1 MNDQAD
7 VEAILEKFR
16 DWLEDARAL
25 ADGPEGIEPRLDSEP
40 GPPPRE
46 FGIIDL
52 VEEFTALRH
61 ELKLQTKSG
70 RGLIEQTD
78 NTVAA
83 LRQAIDHFRSVEPRE
98 AQAVWSAA
106 KGLAEALAD
115 LDEALVR
122 GEREIDRARRQIAEE
137 SVRGLETSVTNL
149 FRGRSWVRRRFL
161 RSYHREVIETVRR
174 DGQSRHELFDSFLEG
189 YRLIQKRL
197 RRALL
202 SEQVVH
208 IPCEGKPVDPELMT
222 VIEVVD
228 EPRDRPGTVAKE
240 LRRGY
245 TWRGRVIRFAE
256 VQAVRGAW
264 NSPSAPDDEE
274 ADETESNDDNIE
286 MEPVEVSGPAEDSRS
301 GPDQLDST
309 RTE

>member
-16 DWLEDARAL
+16 NWLEDARIEAN
-25 ADGPEGIEPRLDSEP
+25 GQEVIEPGLDSAP

-70 RGLIEQTD
+70 RGLIEQTE
-78 NTVAA
+78 NTVTA
-83 LRQAIDHFRSVEPRE
+83 LRQAIDQFRSVESKE
-98 AQAVWSAA
+98 AQAVWSAGKA
-106 KGLAEALAD
+106 LAEALAD
-115 LDEALVR
+115 LDEAIVR
-122 GEREIDRARRQIAEE
+122 GEREIDRARGQIADQA
-137 SVRGLETSVTNL
+137 VRDLETSVTNL

-161 RSYHREVIETVRR
+161 RFFHREVIEVIHR
-174 DGQSRHELFDSFLEG
+174 DGQTRHELFESFLEG

-202 SEQVVH
+202 SEQVAH

-228 EPRDRPGTVAKE
+228 EPRDRPGTVARE

-256 VQAVRGAW
+256 VQAVRGALLT
-264 NSPSAPDDEE
+264 PSAPDDE
-274 ADETESNDDNIE
+274 DEDVIE
-286 MEPVEVSGPAEDSRS
+286 MDESDVETEPVEVSGPAE
-301 GPDQLDST
+301 
-309 RTE
+309 E

>member
-1 MNDQAD
+1 MNDRVD
-7 VEAILEKFR
+7 VEAILDRFR
-16 DWLEDARAL
+16 DWLEDARVEAERT
-25 ADGPEGIEPRLDSEP
+25 DGIELSLDSERGQP
-40 GPPPRE
+40 TRD

-70 RGLIEQTD
+70 RGLIEQTE
-78 NTVAA
+78 NTVVA
-83 LRQAIDHFRSVEPRE
+83 LRQAIEQFRSVEPKER
-98 AQAVWSAA
+98 QAVWTAA

-122 GEREIDRARRQIAEE
+122 GEREIDRARRTIADE
-137 SVRGLETSVTNL
+137 SVRGLESALNDL
-149 FRGRSWVRRRFL
+149 YRRRSWIRRRYL
-161 RSYHREVIETVRR
+161 RAYYQEVMETVRR
-174 DGQSRHELFDSFLEG
+174 DGQTRQELFDSFLEG
-189 YRLIQKRL
+189 YGLIQKRL
-197 RRALL
+197 RRALA
-202 SEQVVH
+202 SEQVTH

-228 EPRDRPGTVAKE
+228 EPRDQPGTVVKE

-264 NSPSAPDDEE
+264 KREAGPADEQPPETDLEEDIVE
-274 ADETESNDDNIE
+274 ADAAQESW
-286 MEPVEVSGPAEDSRS
+286 SSPARLERS
-301 GPDQLDST
+301 
-309 RTE
+309 EE